1 MPQLRVK
8 NGPAQGKIYDL
19 KKDVIQLGRESE
31 IQVLDTSA
39 SRQHAEV
46 FAIGDMYFLRDLG
59 SRNGTFLNDEHL
71 EKDGQALLRVG
82 DLIRIGSTQIVF
94 EEPAPPRED
103 EPQFTTGEEEIAA
116 NVELHLDP
124 AQIGSAEPKTAEAS
138 IHFSV
143 LYDMSKA
150 ISSAFDVKGLML
162 KVCDISLEATPADG
176 AFIFVREEGKLIP
189 VAHRRRGEHHTS
201 VQVSSS
207 IIKRSIQHNR
217 SVLVSDALRDKRF
230 SGSSSIVMSGIR
242 SVICAPLVAHDRITG
257 VLYLHSSAI
266 DRIFNDEHLRLV
278 TAIALQAAVAIEA
291 MRSREEA
298 RRQLISVFR
307 TLMTAHEE
315 ASSAAANK
323 GHSDRVYAC
332 AQAMCKTLDLPAVEA
347 HTIELAALLH
357 EVGQLGMPEGA
368 FGREDARFACAALGA
383 QMLRRID
390 GFEEVA
396 IAVENHL
403 ERLDGTGGPRR
414 LIGHQIP
421 RPARVIA
428 IADEFSRRYAGAI
441 AAKAK
446 PADAVKQA
454 LMSLNEECGEKFDA
468 DLFNGLVLALRSGSL
483 KLA

>member
-8 NGPAQGKIYDL
+8 NGPAQGKVYDL
-19 KKDVIQLGRESE
+19 NKDMVQLGRESE

-46 FAIGDMYFLRDLG
+46 FAVGDMYFIRDLG
-59 SRNGTFLNDEHL
+59 SRNGTFLNDERMD
-71 EKDGQALLRVG
+71 KDDQALLRVG
-82 DLIRIGSTQIVF
+82 DLIRIGATQIVF
-94 EEPAPPRED
+94 EEPPPKRED
-103 EPQFTTGEEEIAA
+103 EPQFTSGDEEVAA
-116 NVELHLDP
+116 TVELHLDP
-124 AQIGSAEPKTAEAS
+124 AQVASAEPKTAEAS
-138 IHFSV
+138 VHFSV

-150 ISSAFDVKGLML
+150 ISSAFDVKSLML
-162 KVCDISLEATPADG
+162 KVCEITLDATPADG

-189 VAHRRRGEHHTS
+189 VAHRRRGEHRTS
-201 VQVSSS
+201 VQISSS

-217 SVLVSDALRDKRF
+217 SVLVADALSDKRF
-230 SGSSSIVMSGIR
+230 SGAQSVVTSGVR
-242 SVICAPLVAHDRITG
+242 SVICAPLVAHDRIAG

-266 DRIFNDEHLRLV
+266 DRTFNDEHLRLV

-291 MRSREEA
+291 MRAREES
-298 RRQLISVFR
+298 RSQLLSVFR
-307 TLMTAHEE
+307 TLMTAHEG
-315 ASSAAANK
+315 ASSAPDK
-323 GHSDRVYAC
+323 GHSERVCAC
-332 AQAMCKTLDLPAVEA
+332 AQAMCKAVEISPA
-347 HTIELAALLH
+347 ESHTIELAALLH
-357 EVGQLGMPEGA
+357 EVGKLGAPEGA
-368 FGREDARFACAALGA
+368 FEREDTRFACATVGA
-383 QMLRRID
+383 QMLRQIA

-421 RPARVIA
+421 RPARVVA
-428 IADEFSRRYAGAI
+428 IADEFDRRR
-441 AAKAK
+441 AAAVAQKAK

-483 KLA
+483 KIE